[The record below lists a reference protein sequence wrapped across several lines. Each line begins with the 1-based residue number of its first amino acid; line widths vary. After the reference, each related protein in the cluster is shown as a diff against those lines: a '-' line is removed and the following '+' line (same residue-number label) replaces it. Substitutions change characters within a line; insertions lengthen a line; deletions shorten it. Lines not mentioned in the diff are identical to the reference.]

1 MKLILTLTTLLST
14 ALAMDSTKQIRHQ
27 SHRASQ
33 DHRAAGIGSGAGPA
47 ACESAIA
54 QVNPSLDACG
64 IPNSVTSV
72 AGLSTTQTQCICAI
86 DMTQIG
92 LACAAQTDVT
102 AVLTQLQGLCS
113 GAPVASSSSSA
124 STTSGTG
131 FGGFL
136 APAASAGSSSG
147 VASGSPT
154 GVSSGPA
161 ASGTGTAS
169 AVSRSA
175 SPTGTATAVTTIPP
189 ATTGTIST
197 IALPKSSAKRNGSV
211 AMFALTAYGNDYDT
225 YQGTH
230 QQAAMNLRTASSATH
245 PMQGTT
251 STEYLLE
258 QLRGQKPLHTPAY
271 SSVTGMPLFSGD
283 RYEARRSIEPSVTET
298 QNEFRI
304 DAIAFETLVAE
315 NSDDVMI
322 EARSLLR
329 QWIENEPVS
338 VEDDVSNRV
347 SMREPEPL
355 INHLLAT
362 DEEASNMR
370 RRLHEIV
377 GCEQP
382 TPQKVV
388 STMLPKPAA
397 SQTRRTSMDTRQ
409 SLAKHRREL
418 AELQRLSNLES
429 KIDLRHHSARQND
442 CERVASENTCHR
454 MEKWELDVTRK
465 VEEKESKILI
475 ERERI
480 QTQKERESLVE
491 AKKEQ
496 KRLEDQAKYDA
507 ELARRKYEEK
517 ERKRSIG
524 LAKAEELFVLKCLRT
539 VGAEQLAAAM
549 KKNHENHVKADR
561 HFRITTISKVYL
573 AWHTWHKIEMENKK
587 LLQRHQERSQKM
599 KEFLVAL
606 EKDVSEARREKKCE
620 LSCSSPTKIQASEVS
635 HPTPHVTVSSTGVFC
650 ESNASLLKIRRTK
663 LKEISFK
670 NESRPQG
677 AKPDDPASRH
687 ATPRLAAPHHATA
700 YPAAPPPPV
709 APAAEQTTSLKEAVQ
724 PLTVKKAKIKSL
736 KAPDILE
743 QMKQREVERLERKNA
758 AEEKR
763 KAREAEIRAEK
774 EAVEQQKRDAEEAE
788 RKRFMSQKLEKRR
801 LAKLAE
807 DEKLKEKEKRL
818 LSLAKAN
825 AHNQKRLTKTQGILP
840 WKILV
845 TLHKQDE
852 QLAVTFRQKW
862 DMRDPLLQWRRKL
875 ELKRQQREHAA
886 KCLYD
891 QKQALNA
898 WNVFRSRFIAQT
910 ELEKKAALFNDH
922 QLRKQVLGSWRQKT
936 KESIFDKLQAE
947 REKEIAADK
956 LAMRL
961 MPKRILRKWF
971 AITREIKEERWR
983 EWRRQQLRSRIK
995 EMLSASTFEEKLK
1008 RDFTPVRNFQSDIT
1022 EKT

>member
-1 MKLILTLTTLLST
+1 MWRS
-14 ALAMDSTKQIRHQ
+14 AAFAE
-27 SHRASQ
+27 SHNETPHGHDYDDAYQ
-33 DHRAAGIGSGAGPA
+33 DICPQTG
-47 ACESAIA
+47 
-54 QVNPSLDACG
+54 VNLR
-64 IPNSVTSV
+64 I
-72 AGLSTTQTQCICAI
+72 
-86 DMTQIG
+86 
-92 LACAAQTDVT
+92 
-102 AVLTQLQGLCS
+102 
-113 GAPVASSSSSA
+113 
-124 STTSGTG
+124 
-131 FGGFL
+131 
-136 APAASAGSSSG
+136 ASA
-147 VASGSPT
+147 
-154 GVSSGPA
+154 
-161 ASGTGTAS
+161 
-169 AVSRSA
+169 
-175 SPTGTATAVTTIPP
+175 
-189 ATTGTIST
+189 ATTP
-197 IALPKSSAKRNGSV
+197 A
-211 AMFALTAYGNDYDT
+211 
-225 YQGTH
+225 H
-230 QQAAMNLRTASSATH
+230 
-245 PMQGTT
+245 GTT

-271 SSVTGMPLFSGD
+271 SSVTGKPLFSGD
-283 RYEARRSIEPSVTET
+283 RYEARRSIEPSVTEA
-298 QNEFRI
+298 QSEFRI
-304 DAIAFETLVAE
+304 DAMAFETLVAE

-338 VEDDVSNRV
+338 IDDDVSSRV
-347 SMREPEPL
+347 SMREPEAL
-355 INHLLAT
+355 VGHLMLT
-362 DEEASNMR
+362 DEETSTMR

-382 TPQKVV
+382 TTQKTV

-418 AELQRLSNLES
+418 AELQRLSNLET
-429 KIDLRHHSARQND
+429 KIDLRHHSIRQND
-442 CERVASENTCHR
+442 SERISSENTCHR
-454 MEKWELDVTRK
+454 MEKWESEVTRK
-465 VEEKESKILI
+465 AEEKESKMLI
-475 ERERI
+475 DRDRI
-480 QTQKERESLVE
+480 QTRKERESLLE

-524 LAKAEELFVLKCLRT
+524 LAKAEEFVARSSNGQENESPECHGIAGMEVIESHLGRMEDCSKEKR
-539 VGAEQLAAAM
+539 GAKAEQLAAAM
-549 KKNHENHVKADR
+549 KKNHENQVKADR

-599 KEFLVAL
+599 KDFLVAL
-606 EKDVSEARREKKCE
+606 EKDVCEARREKKCE
-620 LSCSSPTKIQASEVS
+620 PSSTAPTIISPSDISRSTQQSTPLAKEVSCESSP
-635 HPTPHVTVSSTGVFC
+635 
-650 ESNASLLKIRRTK
+650 SLLKIRRTK

-670 NESRPQG
+670 SEANPQVI
-677 AKPDDPASRH
+677 KPDL
-687 ATPRLAAPHHATA
+687 TAPHHVTTH
-700 YPAAPPPPV
+700 PV
-709 APAAEQTTSLKEAVQ
+709 APAAEQTTPLKETVQ
-724 PLTVKKAKIKSL
+724 SLAPKKAKIKSL
-736 KAPDILE
+736 KPPDILE
-743 QMKQREVERLERKNA
+743 QMKQRESERLERKNA

-788 RKRFMSQKLEKRR
+788 RKRFMNQKLEERR

-825 AHNQKRLTKTQGILP
+825 AHNQKRLAKAQGILP

-852 QLAVTFRQKW
+852 QLAANFRRKW

-875 ELKRQQREHAA
+875 DIKWQKTEHAA

-891 QKQALNA
+891 QKQTVNM
-898 WNVFRSRFIAQT
+898 WTIFRSRFTAQT
-910 ELEKKAALFNDH
+910 ELKKTAVLFSDH
-922 QLRKQVLGSWRQKT
+922 QRRKQVLGSWRQKT
-936 KESIFDKLQAE
+936 KESIFGRLQAE

-1008 RDFTPVRNFQSDIT
+1008 RDFTPVRTFHSDIA
-1022 EKT
+1022 E

>member
-1 MKLILTLTTLLST
+1 MWRSAAFAESHNETPHGHDYDDAHQDIYPQT
-14 ALAMDSTKQIRHQ
+14 ALNLR
-27 SHRASQ
+27 
-33 DHRAAGIGSGAGPA
+33 PP
-47 ACESAIA
+47 SA
-54 QVNPSLDACG
+54 
-64 IPNSVTSV
+64 
-72 AGLSTTQTQCICAI
+72 
-86 DMTQIG
+86 
-92 LACAAQTDVT
+92 
-102 AVLTQLQGLCS
+102 
-113 GAPVASSSSSA
+113 
-124 STTSGTG
+124 
-131 FGGFL
+131 
-136 APAASAGSSSG
+136 
-147 VASGSPT
+147 
-154 GVSSGPA
+154 
-161 ASGTGTAS
+161 
-169 AVSRSA
+169 
-175 SPTGTATAVTTIPP
+175 
-189 ATTGTIST
+189 ATTP
-197 IALPKSSAKRNGSV
+197 A
-211 AMFALTAYGNDYDT
+211 
-225 YQGTH
+225 H
-230 QQAAMNLRTASSATH
+230 
-245 PMQGTT
+245 GTT

-271 SSVTGMPLFSGD
+271 SSVTGKPLFSGD
-283 RYEARRSIEPSVTET
+283 RYEARRSIEPSDTET
-298 QNEFRI
+298 QSEFRI
-304 DAIAFETLVAE
+304 DAMAFEMLVAE

-338 VEDDVSNRV
+338 IDDDVSRRV
-347 SMREPEPL
+347 SMREPEAL
-355 INHLLAT
+355 VGHLMLT
-362 DEEASNMR
+362 DEETSTMR

-382 TPQKVV
+382 TAQKTV

-418 AELQRLSNLES
+418 AELQRLSNLET
-429 KIDLRHHSARQND
+429 KIDLRHHSMRQND
-442 CERVASENTCHR
+442 SERISSENTCHR
-454 MEKWELDVTRK
+454 MEKWESEVTRK
-465 VEEKESKILI
+465 AEEKESKMLI
-475 ERERI
+475 DQDRI
-480 QTQKERESLVE
+480 QTRKERESLLE

-517 ERKRSIG
+517 ERKRSVG
-524 LAKAEELFVLKCLRT
+524 LAKAEELFILKCLRT
-539 VGAEQLAAAM
+539 VGPFFSAWRGKAMVKKMNLQSVTALREWKSLNRTWVAWKTARRKKEGRRQAEQLAAAM
-549 KKNHENHVKADR
+549 KKNHENQVKADR

-599 KEFLVAL
+599 KDFLVAL
-606 EKDVSEARREKKCE
+606 EKDVCEARREKKCE
-620 LSCSSPTKIQASEVS
+620 PSSTAPTIVSPSNISRSTQQSTPLAKEVS
-635 HPTPHVTVSSTGVFC
+635 C
-650 ESNASLLKIRRTK
+650 ESSASLLKIRRTK

-670 NESRPQG
+670 SEANPQVI
-677 AKPDDPASRH
+677 KPDI
-687 ATPRLAAPHHATA
+687 TAPHHVTTH
-700 YPAAPPPPV
+700 PV
-709 APAAEQTTSLKEAVQ
+709 APAAEQTTPLKETVQ
-724 PLTVKKAKIKSL
+724 SLAPKKVKIKSL

-743 QMKQREVERLERKNA
+743 QMKQRESERLERKNA

-788 RKRFMSQKLEKRR
+788 RKRFMNQKLEERR

-825 AHNQKRLTKTQGILP
+825 AHNQKRLAKARGILP

-852 QLAVTFRQKW
+852 QLAANFRRKW

-875 ELKRQQREHAA
+875 DLKWQKSEHAA
-886 KCLYD
+886 QCLYD
-891 QKQALNA
+891 QKQIVNM
-898 WNVFRSRFIAQT
+898 WTIFRSRFTAQT
-910 ELEKKAALFNDH
+910 ELEKTAVLFSDH
-922 QLRKQVLGSWRQKT
+922 QRRKQVLGSWRQKT
-936 KESIFDKLQAE
+936 KESIFGRLQAE

-1008 RDFTPVRNFQSDIT
+1008 RDFTPVRTFHSDIA
-1022 EKT
+1022 E